1 MNRLDNSLAASSA
14 DPAASNANAPVAAAT
29 VLPATTDASYR
40 AKATAAAVQFE
51 SFFISQML
59 HQMRASVNDI
69 ASADSPGK
77 DPRNGDMIDLADN
90 LVADK
95 MAGQRA
101 FGIADVILR
110 QLLPAAAPA
119 PQKASS
125 TFSTVKTASQSD
137 NLSGALNKPE

>member
-1 MNRLDNSLAASSA
+1 MNRLDNSFAALTADASA
-14 DPAASNANAPVAAAT
+14 TPADAPVAAAA
-29 VLPATTDASYR
+29 VLPAPTYASYR

-77 DPRNGDMIDLADN
+77 DPRNGDMVDLADN

-119 PQKASS
+119 PHGAKSAAA
-125 TFSTVKTASQSD
+125 VKTASQSD
-137 NLSGALNKPE
+137 NISGALNKAE

>member
-1 MNRLDNSLAASSA
+1 MNKLDNSLAATLTDSSA
-14 DPAASNANAPVAAAT
+14 AQANAPVAAAA
-29 VLPATTDASYR
+29 VLPASTDASYR

-77 DPRNGDMIDLADN
+77 DPRNGDMVDLADN

-119 PQKASS
+119 PHGAKGAA
-125 TFSTVKTASQSD
+125 VKTASQSD
-137 NLSGALNKPE
+137 NISGAFNKAE

>member
-1 MNRLDNSLAASSA
+1 MNRLDTSFAAQTAKASA
-14 DPAASNANAPVAAAT
+14 TQADAPVAAAAA
-29 VLPATTDASYR
+29 VLPPTTDASYR

-77 DPRNGDMIDLADN
+77 DPRNGDMVDLADN

-110 QLLPAAAPA
+110 QLLPAAVPA
-119 PQKASS
+119 QHGAKSAA
-125 TFSTVKTASQSD
+125 VKTASQSD
-137 NLSGALNKPE
+137 NIAGALNKAE